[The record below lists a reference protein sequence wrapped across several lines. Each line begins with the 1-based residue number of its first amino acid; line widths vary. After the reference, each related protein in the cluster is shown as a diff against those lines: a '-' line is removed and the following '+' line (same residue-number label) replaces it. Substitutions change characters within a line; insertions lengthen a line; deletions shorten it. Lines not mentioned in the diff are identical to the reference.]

1 MATTNTTSNRPSD
14 LHARHPM
21 AVPQPIISQS
31 SRVWALLLT
40 ALAFF
45 MIALDALVVITA
57 LPAIHHSL
65 GASLSTLEWTVNA
78 YGLTLAAGIITAAA
92 LGDRF
97 GRRRMFA
104 VGLLLFT
111 LASAACALAP
121 SAELLVAARAIQG
134 LGAAVVMP
142 LSLTILVDAF
152 PPERRGAIVGIWG
165 GIAGVAIAGGPL
177 VGGAVTQG
185 LDWHWIFWVNVPLG
199 LAATVLSLLRL
210 VETRGPATR
219 LDLPAVGLVSGGAIG
234 IVWGLVRAGDLG
246 WSSPEPVAALT
257 LGALLMA
264 GFVAWERRAPEPML
278 PLRLFRSPTF
288 AAANATGFLM
298 SGSIFAAAFLVSQYF
313 QFVLGYSPLATGL
326 RFLPWTATP
335 MVVAPLAGM
344 LADRIGPRPVM
355 MAGMLLQGVGFA
367 WIALVVGV
375 GMGYGVLILP
385 FVIAGVGASMVF
397 ATSSAA
403 ALSAVA
409 PAEMGKASGANST
422 LQRFGGAFGIAAVT
436 AVFAANGHLGTAATF
451 TAGFRPALLLA
462 AALSFAGVITA
473 LAVGSRRLVSDSPR
487 HLEPEVEVV
496 EVAVTG

>member
-1 MATTNTTSNRPSD
+1 
-14 LHARHPM
+14 
-21 AVPQPIISQS
+21 
-31 SRVWALLLT
+31 
-40 ALAFF
+40 
-45 MIALDALVVITA
+45 
-57 LPAIHHSL
+57 
-65 GASLSTLEWTVNA
+65 
-78 YGLTLAAGIITAAA
+78 
-92 LGDRF
+92 
-97 GRRRMFA
+97 MFA

-121 SAELLVAARAIQG
+121 AAQLLIAARAVQG
-134 LGAAVVMP
+134 LGAAAVMP
-142 LSLTILVDAF
+142 LSLTILADAF
-152 PPERRGAIVGIWG
+152 PPERRGAIIGIWG
-165 GIAGVAIAGGPL
+165 GIAGLGIAGGPL

-185 LDWHWIFWVNVPLG
+185 LDWRWIFWVNVPLG
-199 LAATVLSLLRL
+199 LAATVLSLVRL

-219 LDLPAVGLVSGGAIG
+219 LDLPAVALVSGSATG
-234 IVWGLVRAGDLG
+234 IVWGLVRGNEVG
-246 WSSPEPVAALT
+246 WGSPEIVST
-257 LGALLMA
+257 LGLGILLLA

-278 PLRLFRSPTF
+278 PLRLFGSRTF

-326 RFLPWTATP
+326 RLLPWTATP

-355 MAGMLLQGVGFA
+355 MAGMLLQGLGFA

-397 ATSSAA
+397 ATSSTA

-422 LQRFGGAFGIAAVT
+422 VQRFGGAFGIAVAT
-436 AVFAANGHLGTAATF
+436 AVFAANGHLGTAAAF
-451 TAGFRPALLLA
+451 TSGFRPALALA
-462 AALSFAGVITA
+462 AGLSIVGAVTA
-473 LAVGSRRLVSDSPR
+473 LAVGGRRLALVSPSR
-487 HLEPEVEVV
+487 VESEAEAV